1 MSQLT
6 DRLIDR
12 LLVIHRHHAR
22 LLVDA
27 APRIQAAETLE
38 AQLRHAGIEVSSSG
52 EFTVDSIALHV
63 IAHAPV
69 AAVLGVLCGHGHP
82 FSSLGAIPVA
92 YEREHRRYNV
102 TVGNQ
107 VIALTVRTPIGQG
120 ATVTR
125 LEVQA

>member
-6 DRLIDR
+6 DRLIDT

-38 AQLRHAGIEVSSSG
+38 AQLRHAGIDVGSSG

-63 IAHAPV
+63 IAHGPV

-82 FSSLGAIPVA
+82 FSSLDGIPGYPA
-92 YEREHRRYNV
+92 DHRRYSV
-102 TVGNQ
+102 IVGKHA
-107 VIALTVRTPIGQG
+107 IALTVRTTAGQG